1 MNMPIDMKL
10 LSTKVE
16 DEVRIMAMVRDH
28 PNVIKLEYGFR
39 LGHSVFMCME
49 LFLGHDLLTEI
60 QNTGDGTGL
69 GEEKA
74 RFYFRQLMEGVQYCR
89 TQNIVHGDIKLENIL
104 VNKRGQ
110 LKLIDFGFAHVFIEG
125 RNLEVSYTAL
135 CHSRW
140 VANFFFSLDPWW
152 NSNIF
157 STLIPE

>member
-1 MNMPIDMKL
+1 MPIDMKL

-28 PNVIKLEYGFR
+28 PNVIQLEYGFR

-49 LFLGHDLLTEI
+49 LFYGHDLLTEI
-60 QNTGDGTGL
+60 HATGDGSGL

-74 RFYFRQLMEGVQYCR
+74 RYYFRQLMEGVQYCR

-125 RNLEVSYTAL
+125 RNLEVL
-135 CHSRW
+135 CSAFRYSHV
-140 VANFFFSLDPWW
+140 VAYVFFPDSWR
-152 NSNIF
+152 NSDIF
-157 STLIPE
+157 SS